1 MNGYIDFI
9 FREGLPDGYGVY
21 LFALEFGEFK
31 SGYYNHQKGDTEA
44 TVEFINESGL
54 LEKILESSIKGYL
67 TSHNSIIK
75 GLPDYPSLIADLEQD
90 YYQDQQ
96 TKKAVQERIA
106 LFNAE
111 LELDIAKTPEL
122 RNEGMRKAM
131 KTKTQLE
138 SEEYLELQAELEKAE
153 SRERSSLITL
163 ERHKREYSVLKLE
176 KEEAIARFSLA
187 EAK

>member
-1 MNGYIDFI
+1 MNFI
-9 FREGLPDGYGVY
+9 FNEGLPNSEGNY
-21 LFALEFGEFK
+21 LLQFIGGDIRT
-31 SGYYNHQKGDTEA
+31 GYYNKDDSHPDERITVIGDDGDESYVSVSQ
-44 TVEFINESGL
+44 VE
-54 LEKILESSIKGYL
+54 GYL
-67 TSHNSIIK
+67 TSPNSLIK
-75 GLPDYPSLIADLEQD
+75 GLSDYPSVIADLEQD

-96 TKKAVQERIA
+96 TKKAVQERIS

-111 LELDIAKTPEL
+111 LELDIASKPEL

-138 SEEYLELQAELEKAE
+138 SEEYLQLQAELEKAE
-153 SRERSSLITL
+153 SMERSSLITL